1 MCVAVLVTPPPNG
14 RRQRAD
20 AFAQPQAAVGVP
32 LWLPFRG
39 RQRHYEKNNEGIEGT
54 AWDDVSGKV
63 LDKEMVHQA
72 RKEEIDEF
80 HKHEVY
86 TQTELAECWKETG
99 KAPVKVRWID
109 INKGDSENP
118 DYRSRL
124 VAKEIKKDNRDD
136 LFAATP
142 PLEALRT

>member
-1 MCVAVLVTPPPNG
+1 MLRATPSANS
-14 RRQRAD
+14 
-20 AFAQPQAAVGVP
+20 
-32 LWLPFRG
+32 
-39 RQRHYEKNNEGIEGT
+39 H
-54 AWDDVSGKV
+54 KV
-63 LDKEMVHQA
+63 LWDGLTDFQRI

-86 TQTELAECWKETG
+86 TKTELSECWKETG

-124 VAKEIKKDNRDD
+124 VAK
-136 LFAATP
+136 
-142 PLEALRT
+142 